1 MFQLSVQKQKNR
13 LTRLPSVPFLPN
25 APKEIHFEL
34 YNITIRL
41 NRTSTLVVKLCKRAV
56 KFTADD
62 RIVINYK
69 PLQLY
74 LQ

>member
-1 MFQLSVQKQKNR
+1 
-13 LTRLPSVPFLPN
+13 LTVTSSGSFPKN
-25 APKEIHFEL
+25 APKETHVEL
-34 YNITIRL
+34 YNITIQQ
-41 NRTSTLVVKLCKRAV
+41 NRNLSLVVQICKWAV

-62 RIVINYK
+62 RTIINYK

>member
-1 MFQLSVQKQKNR
+1 MSSGL
-13 LTRLPSVPFLPN
+13 FLKY

-34 YNITIRL
+34 YNITIRQ
-41 NRTSTLVVKLCKRAV
+41 NRNLSLVVRICKWAV

-62 RIVINYK
+62 RTIINYK